1 MQQKVFERR
10 KLVNH
15 GRTTT
20 AEECQMKRCKVFK
33 FLALAM
39 ALAMLLSITAFAYS
53 QSVSFSAGNGVTA
66 TGSCA
71 YRSATTSAS
80 SPVYIEATVEFTYYR
95 RNGFLASTKS
105 NASNAGVSIT
115 ASVPLPSDFGSHAVT
130 IGNHTAGSGSAVT
143 EYS

>member
-1 MQQKVFERR
+1 MQQKVLERR

-20 AEECQMKRCKVFK
+20 AAECQMKRCKVFK

-39 ALAMLLSITAFAYS
+39 ALAMLLSITAFAYP

-66 TGSCA
+66 TGSCG

-80 SPVYIEATVEFTYYR
+80 SPVYISVEVQFVYYNTFGYLVDR
-95 RNGFLASTKS
+95 EN
-105 NASNAGVSIT
+105 NASNAGTSIS
-115 ASVPLPSDFGSHAVT
+115 ASVTVPSDFKTHFTTIGSH
-130 IGNHTAGSGSAVT
+130 IAGSGSATT
-143 EYS
+143 EY